1 MKLEIS
7 SGSIEL
13 EDTFVLFAVPRVL
26 SVFHSV
32 VIVSESMDF
41 LRILEK
47 KYPIAIILDG
57 RES

>member
-7 SGSIEL
+7 SGFIGL
-13 EDTFVLFAVPRVL
+13 EDRFVLFAVPQVL
-26 SVFHSV
+26 SVFHIV
-32 VIVSESMDF
+32 AIVSESMDF

>member
-7 SGSIEL
+7 SGFIEL
-13 EDTFVLFAVPRVL
+13 EDRFVLFAVPQVL
-26 SVFHSV
+26 SVFRIV

-47 KYPIAIILDG
+47 KYTIAVILDG